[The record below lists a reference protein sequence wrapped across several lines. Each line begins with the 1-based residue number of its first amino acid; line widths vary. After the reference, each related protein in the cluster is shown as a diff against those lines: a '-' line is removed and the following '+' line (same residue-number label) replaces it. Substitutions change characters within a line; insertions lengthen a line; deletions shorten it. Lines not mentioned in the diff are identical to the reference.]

1 MSLFLF
7 IKSDMEIVAKGF
19 MLLPRWFGKGD
30 SCDFGDSSTQERKR
44 FQTDPRSVAANT
56 CSSNVLVVH
65 RGPGAA
71 DHVAAMKELDYVFA
85 ELF

>member
-1 MSLFLF
+1 MTW
-7 IKSDMEIVAKGF
+7 KSSPK
-19 MLLPRWFGKGD
+19 D
-30 SCDFGDSSTQERKR
+30 SCYYLGGLEKETLVILAIHLLKSARGFE
-44 FQTDPRSVAANT
+44 TDPRSVAANT